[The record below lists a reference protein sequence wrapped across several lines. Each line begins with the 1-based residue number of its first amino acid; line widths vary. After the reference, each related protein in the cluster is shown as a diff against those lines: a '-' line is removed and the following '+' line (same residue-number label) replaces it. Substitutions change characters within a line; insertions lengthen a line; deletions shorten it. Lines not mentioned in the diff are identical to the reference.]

1 MRTIKLYIA
10 LFSFLT
16 VFLTGCKEDSNSTNK
31 QPDKQVSES
40 LLKAN
45 RYLVKQEK
53 EDIDNYIRR
62 HGWEMLETGSG
73 LQYFIE
79 EKGSGE
85 QVVAGKVITL
95 KYTTRL
101 ITGDLIYSS
110 NESGP
115 KTFVV
120 GHGGVESGLEEAV
133 LLLHAGDKAR
143 IIIPSHLAYGLV
155 GDDNKIPAR
164 ATLIYEIELIELK

>member
-1 MRTIKLYIA
+1 MQAFKLNIA
-10 LFSFLT
+10 LFSFIT
-16 VFLTGCKEDSNSTNK
+16 VFLTGCNEDSSGNRK
-31 QPDKQVSES
+31 QPDKQTAES
-40 LLKAN
+40 LIKAN
-45 RYLVKQEK
+45 RYLLKQEK
-53 EDIDNYIRR
+53 EAIDNYIRI
-62 HGWEMLETGSG
+62 HGWEMHETGSG
-73 LQYFIE
+73 LRYFIE
-79 EKGSGE
+79 KKGSGE

-110 NESGP
+110 NENGL

-133 LLLHAGDKAR
+133 LLLHAGDRAR
-143 IIIPSHLAYGLV
+143 MIIPSHLAYGLV
-155 GDDNKIPAR
+155 GDDDKIPAR

>member
-1 MRTIKLYIA
+1 MQTIKLYIA
-10 LFSFLT
+10 LFSFIT
-16 VFLTGCKEDSNSTNK
+16 VFLTGCNDDSSSATK
-31 QPDKQVSES
+31 QPDKQLTES

-62 HGWEMLETGSG
+62 HGWVMLETGSG

-110 NESGP
+110 NESGL

-120 GHGGVESGLEEAV
+120 GHGGVESGIEEAV

-155 GDDNKIPAR
+155 GDDDKIPAR